1 MYDIQISN
9 SEKQLL
15 IISQKIIE
23 IEKTQIE
30 SEVLKNLE
38 ISNKILLKLK
48 EEVSVEN
55 WEFIG
60 DEMAQIKMEQ
70 DEVINFFNKNNL
82 NYEDNN
88 DIDKEIEKMLNE
100 EKEINENNIND
111 SNINNNDKVFDL
123 PDANKNE
130 IVIDDNEKEND
141 INQKKKLLINE

>member
-130 IVIDDNEKEND
+130 IVIDDNEKESD